1 MQSKKS
7 DMPSTTWAV
16 FNNKV
21 LKKIVLGAWHYE
33 KKNIT
38 DKKRKIS

>member
-1 MQSKKS
+1 MAANGKKRIKK
-7 DMPSTTWAV
+7 
-16 FNNKV
+16 NKV